1 MTWIKRALC
10 YIRRKK
16 VKTLLLFLIFFVS
29 VLAILGAWSVLYA
42 ADQVGRRIKENSNSK
57 VTLES
62 MDKEH
67 TLDAADADKVK
78 RLPNIVRSNRVCQTG
93 AYANGF
99 PLVEGSEEGE
109 PGRVTIHGYDDMKND
124 SPFEEQVCRLV
135 EGREVKGKGEI
146 VVNHVLS
153 EYAQIK
159 IGDELSFLGEEG
171 RHASAVVVGFFLNGN
186 ENSQTDAVYTENR
199 MENQVYA
206 DTDFVQALC
215 GREQYQKIAVY
226 VADPDSLK
234 QTAQEMEQIFGEK
247 ANVGTLDTVYQKL
260 KYSIQQIER
269 VTRLMFT
276 LIGLTSVFIIGSLL
290 CMWMRNRKTEIAVYF
305 SMGIDRKN
313 VFAQMCLECILLFT
327 GAAAAASVIGLCVF
341 PAWISGMDA
350 FQGAEIRSFCSAG
363 NLLSVWGIGMGLL
376 AVLVGLASAP
386 YFRKQLKDILSEM
399 EG

>member
-109 PGRVTIHGYDDMKND
+109 PGRVTIYGYDDMKND

-135 EGREVKGKGEI
+135 EGREAKGKGEI
-146 VVNHVLS
+146 VVNHVLA

-234 QTAQEMEQIFGEK
+234 QMAQEMEQIFGEK